1 MNMEPQTTEIAKCE
15 ELDRQCEEKSVS
27 IKKTIAQITP
37 QFLMAHGRDLVQG
50 CRELMAL
57 SIQSSTYLEQL
68 SMKYGRDLAKFD
80 RMLQGAERR
89 LDSQLELLTEMR
101 RALIALS
108 SSSVDAATLRQ
119 QQILLNEIA
128 SAQASFNHELDR
140 LYDL

>member
-1 MNMEPQTTEIAKCE
+1 MEPQTTEIAKCE
-15 ELDRQCEEKSVS
+15 ELDRQCEEKAIS

-37 QFLMAHGRDLVQG
+37 QLLMAHGRDLVQS
-50 CRELMAL
+50 CRDLMPL

-68 SMKYGRDLAKFD
+68 SMKYRHDLAKFD
-80 RMLQGAERR
+80 RMLKGAERR
-89 LDSQLELLTEMR
+89 LDFQLELLTEMR

-108 SSSVDAATLRQ
+108 SSQTDAATLRQ
-119 QQILLNEIA
+119 QQILLDEIA

>member
-1 MNMEPQTTEIAKCE
+1 MEPQTTEIAKCE
-15 ELDRQCEEKSVS
+15 KLDRQCEEKSVS

-68 SMKYGRDLAKFD
+68 SMKYGHDLAKFD
-80 RMLQGAERR
+80 KMLQGAERR

-101 RALIALS
+101 RTLIALTAS
-108 SSSVDAATLRQ
+108 QTDAATLRQ
-119 QQILLNEIA
+119 QQILLNEIG